1 MNYKTILTAAISGLM
16 LTACADGTYR
26 PYNLDDKFGQVEKQM
41 VKAQIA
47 DPEAAENPP
56 ADSPRRMDGYAGVN
70 TLKSYRNGF
79 SQTAEP
85 QGLTINIGGA
95 SGGSGGSGGQ

>member
-1 MNYKTILTAAISGLM
+1 MNYKTILTTLLSGLM

-26 PYNLDDKFGQVEKQM
+26 PYNLDDKFGQVENQM
-41 VKAQIA
+41 LQAQIA

-56 ADSPRRMDGYAGVN
+56 ADSPRKMDGYAGVN
-70 TLKSYRNGF
+70 TLRSYRDGF
-79 SQTAEP
+79 GTIVQP

-95 SGGSGGSGGQ
+95 NGSGGSGGQ

>member
-1 MNYKTILTAAISGLM
+1 MNYKMILTALLSGLM

-26 PYNLDDKFGQVEKQM
+26 PYNLDDKFGQVETQM

-56 ADSPRRMDGYAGVN
+56 ANSPRKMDGYAGSN
-70 TLKSYRNGF
+70 ALRSYRDGF
-79 SQTAEP
+79 GTIVQP

-95 SGGSGGSGGQ
+95 NGSGGSGGQ